1 MANRGVNKV
10 ILVGY
15 LGQEPDI
22 RYMPNGSAVA
32 NISVATSES
41 WKDKQTNE
49 FKEKTEW
56 HRVVLFGKLAEIASE
71 YLHKGSQVYI
81 EGFLQTRK
89 WKNQHGQDRYITEI
103 IVNLRGTMQM
113 LSSRHTEDIAA
124 TQTSKVNENHADNI
138 VSSDNNENSINFDEE
153 DIPF

>member
-1 MANRGVNKV
+1 MSRGVNKV
-10 ILVGY
+10 ILIGY

-22 RYMPNGSAVA
+22 RYMSNGGAVA

-41 WKDKQTNE
+41 WKDKQTHE

-56 HRVVLFGKLAEIASE
+56 HRVVLFGKLAEIALE

-81 EGFLQTRK
+81 EGCLQTRK
-89 WKNQHGQDRYITEI
+89 WQSQNGQDRYVTEV

-113 LSSRHTEDIAA
+113 LGSRHIDDNTAVQTNKINDHEDI
-124 TQTSKVNENHADNI
+124 
-138 VSSDNNENSINFDEE
+138 VSPSDTTNNVNFDEE
-153 DIPF
+153 DVPF